1 MSQDVKKSSSKGW
14 IAVIAGVV
22 FGVVFLGLL
31 LLSVK
36 NDARDV
42 QNYAK
47 TWSGDKGSVT
57 MDHEH
62 MNHQMDDKGSATMN
76 HQMSDEEM
84 ASMPHYSH

>member
-47 TWSGDKGSVT
+47 TWSGDKGS
-57 MDHEH
+57 
-62 MNHQMDDKGSATMN
+62 ATMN

-84 ASMPHYSH
+84 ASMPHHSH

>member
-47 TWSGDKGSVT
+47 TWSGDKGSVQ

-62 MNHQMDDKGSATMN
+62 TH
-76 HQMSDEEM
+76 HQMSDDEM
-84 ASMPHYSH
+84 ASMPHHSH

>member
-1 MSQDVKKSSSKGW
+1 MSQDAKKSSSKGW

-57 MDHEH
+57 MDH
-62 MNHQMDDKGSATMN
+62 QMDDKGSAAMN

-84 ASMPHYSH
+84 ASMPHHSH